1 MRDLFYLEK
10 EWLNSFPA
18 HWKMSRLKDHT
29 VTNTGITFT
38 KADLVEDG
46 NAVLSY
52 GQVHAKDNPRTK
64 INHDLIKYIPDSLI
78 QDKEGA
84 KVKKGDYIFADTSED
99 LEGCGNCIYVNEDI
113 DLYAGYHTTLL
124 KNQSLKHGLYFAYLF
139 TSAPWRSQIR
149 RKVKSVKLFSVSQGI
164 LNQSFII
171 VPPLAEQKA
180 IAAYLDKECE
190 KIGREIKLLERKSDS
205 YRHLRRAIINQAVT
219 RGLDPTVLTKPSGN
233 DWIGGIPEHWGFERT
248 EKYFHSNT
256 KVNKDFVL
264 QKAFKFFMGT
274 IVPKEEDR
282 DAEEYRDV
290 YEKYTIV
297 EKNDIMINGL
307 NLNYDLKSMR
317 VGIVPYK
324 GIITSAYVVLRP
336 YEEVNAP
343 YFNYLFKALDYRKF
357 FHGMGKGVRLTLS
370 FNELRTFEI
379 PIPPKSEQ
387 QEIVAYL
394 NEKCVKI
401 DTIVEKIET
410 KIERLKQ
417 LKCSLINEVVTGQRA
432 INTSES

>member
-10 EWLNSFPA
+10 EWLLSFPT

-29 VTNTGITFT
+29 QTNTGITFT
-38 KADLVEDG
+38 KADLVEG
-46 NAVLSY
+46 GHAVLSY

-64 INHDLIKYIPDSLI
+64 INHALIKYIPDSLI
-78 QDKEGA
+78 LDKDGA

-113 DLYAGYHTTLL
+113 NLFAGYHTTLL
-124 KNQSLKHGLYFAYLF
+124 RNRNLDNGLYFAYLF
-139 TSAPWRSQIR
+139 MSDPWRSQIR

-171 VPPLAEQKA
+171 IPPLAEQEA

-190 KIGREIKLLERKSDS
+190 KIGHKIELLERKADS
-205 YRHLRRAIINQAVT
+205 FRRLRRAIINQAVT
-219 RGLDPTVLTKPSGN
+219 RGLDPTMPTKPSGN
-233 DWIGGIPEHWGFERT
+233 DWLGDIPEHWSFERT
-248 EKYFHSNT
+248 ERYFHSNT
-256 KVNKDFVL
+256 KINKDFEL
-264 QKAFKFFMGT
+264 HKAFKFLMGT
-274 IVPKEEDR
+274 IVPKEENR

-290 YEKYTIV
+290 YEKYNIV
-297 EKNDIMINGL
+297 EKNDIIINGL

-324 GIITSAYVVLRP
+324 GIITSAYIVLRP
-336 YEEVNAP
+336 YEDVNAL
-343 YFNYLFKALDYRKF
+343 YFNYLFKALDCRKI

-379 PIPPKSEQ
+379 PIPPKTEQ
-387 QEIVAYL
+387 EEIVYYL
-394 NEKCVKI
+394 DEKCGKI
-401 DTIVEKIET
+401 DIIIEKIET

-417 LKCSLINEVVTGQRA
+417 LKRSLINEVVTGQRA
-432 INTSES
+432 INTSEA